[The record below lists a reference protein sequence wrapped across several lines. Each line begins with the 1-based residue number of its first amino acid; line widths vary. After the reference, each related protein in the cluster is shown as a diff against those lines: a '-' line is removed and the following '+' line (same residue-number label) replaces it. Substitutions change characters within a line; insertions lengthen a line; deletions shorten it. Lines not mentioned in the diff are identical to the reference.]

1 MADTVIIL
9 DFGGQYTQLIARRV
23 RQAKVLSQVLPYWT
37 KPEEI
42 AALRDERDALRAAIP
57 QARLRLDALRL
68 IASPDFLGLRG

>member
-42 AALRDERDALRAAIP
+42 AALSPKGIILSGQRAGRGCAALRRCP
-57 QARLRLDALRL
+57 
-68 IASPDFLGLRG
+68 F